1 MTKHLTQVQHF
12 YQAHRKVADTNEAF
26 LFLVAEGMTRSELQR
41 NIERRPNL
49 WARFSNWLAVLP
61 ETLPA

>member
-1 MTKHLTQVQHF
+1 MSNQPTQEQLF
-12 YQAHRKVADTNEAF
+12 YQAHRKSADTNDAF
-26 LFLVAEGMTRSELQR
+26 LFLVKEGITRSELQR

-49 WARFSNWLAVLP
+49 WGRFSNWLSVLP